1 MWDFVQVAVVVTR
14 VLEIR
19 FSSLTASAVGSF
31 NSSPPSS
38 QSRSNF
44 WVGNLLRQREDW
56 VMPSFSLLFFF
67 FFFFVS
73 PPMIYLKVRLGP
85 LMAKAW
91 SLPFGKVPRGL
102 WANDLQGLGPR
113 YVSAGGCNWCWVSKF
128 LTQHVSWAFWSGL
141 GQGQCFGRASF
152 AGGVISFCSLVANW
166 DPSKILSGLAWVAWC
181 RVCLSF
187 GKIPLGRRLGSAR
200 GVGSDSTSVE
210 WVWRKPHD
218 LRTGLGPPYWLG
230 SGYTFPKNSWVA
242 LEPCLVEASALLGA
256 GPSIEKDFG
265 KENWSWARDSCRS
278 AGTGVSCLW
287 QGLGSAKFSFGA
299 SVNGFFSKWVSARW
313 LSHGSPRAGTCNWA
327 LQFSHLGGFGGAGSL
342 ADWDR
347 GFGPAPGPSLNRFLP
362 RHRTWEGG
370 RVLGFSRESRRLHPW
385 ESEKEKRD
393 FQRDFDGG
401 ACGQSDFRR
410 HSVVVQTNCWSVAN
424 LAAWCSGPRGCAST
438 RDVLLLDAVR
448 LCAGVPARSTVR
460 RGDDEV
466 RVEDGLNVAPV
477 LHSTPNQAIVT
488 E

>member
-1 MWDFVQVAVVVTR
+1 MLVAIRQFPLRNNLDCCRRISARRIGAGLETAVVRQAQEFR
-14 VLEIR
+14 V
-19 FSSLTASAVGSF
+19 
-31 NSSPPSS
+31 
-38 QSRSNF
+38 
-44 WVGNLLRQREDW
+44 
-56 VMPSFSLLFFF
+56 
-67 FFFFVS
+67 
-73 PPMIYLKVRLGP
+73 
-85 LMAKAW
+85 
-91 SLPFGKVPRGL
+91 FGK
-102 WANDLQGLGPR
+102 
-113 YVSAGGCNWCWVSKF
+113 
-128 LTQHVSWAFWSGL
+128 
-141 GQGQCFGRASF
+141 
-152 AGGVISFCSLVANW
+152 
-166 DPSKILSGLAWVAWC
+166 
-181 RVCLSF
+181 
-187 GKIPLGRRLGSAR
+187 
-200 GVGSDSTSVE
+200 
-210 WVWRKPHD
+210 
-218 LRTGLGPPYWLG
+218 
-230 SGYTFPKNSWVA
+230 
-242 LEPCLVEASALLGA
+242 
-256 GPSIEKDFG
+256 
-265 KENWSWARDSCRS
+265 
-278 AGTGVSCLW
+278 
-287 QGLGSAKFSFGA
+287 
-299 SVNGFFSKWVSARW
+299 VSARW